1 MKQSVELKFWKYQ
14 DEKQLLKEIE
24 ELGRNAYQSFEN
36 TSEDSCFRFI
46 NMIINRGHIGLLEH
60 HNITFKIIT
69 NRAVANEL
77 VRHRIAAYVQES
89 TRYVNYGKETTPQPI
104 FISQTPWDAE
114 SYKIMV
120 ASFETYNRLVNSGV
134 APQHARDFLPLGL
147 KTAIYATMNIRSW
160 FHFYELRSAPNA
172 HPMMQE
178 LAKYIMDEISRI
190 MPTITISMIKKE
202 K

>member
-1 MKQSVELKFWKYQ
+1 MNQSVELKFWKYQ

-24 ELGRNAYQSFEN
+24 ELGRNAYQSFEK

-46 NMIINRGHIGLLEH
+46 DMIIKKGHLGLLEH
-60 HNITFKIIT
+60 HYITFKIIT
-69 NRAVANEL
+69 NRAIANEL

-104 FISQTPWDAE
+104 FISQTPWDEE
-114 SYKIMV
+114 SYKTMV
-120 ASFETYNRLVNSGV
+120 ASFETYDRLVKSGV

-147 KTAIYATMNIRSW
+147 KTCIYATMNIRSW

-172 HPMMQE
+172 HPLMRD
-178 LAKYIMDEISRI
+178 LAEMIMNEIGTI
-190 MPTITISMIKKE
+190 MPTIHNKMIGNP
-202 K
+202 